1 MKYKL
6 ICRDCIFLA
15 KDIRED
21 NNGRV
26 LTFSVKKDEREK
38 AKKGDVNFI
47 KDRYCLNCHMGVWN
61 EGVSPG
67 KERRLERVNEI
78 NRRNECFFFPY
89 HPDML
94 FVAAKE
100 LQKREQENKQ
110 LKRSNLYTRIGLL
123 ISAIA
128 LFTNAIVN
136 IYLIKYFSQ

>member
-38 AKKGDVNFI
+38 AKEGDVNFV
-47 KDRYCLNCHMGVWN
+47 KDYCCLKCHMGVWD

-67 KERRLERVNEI
+67 KDQRLNRVNEI
-78 NRRNECFFFPY
+78 NRRNKCFFFPY
-89 HPDML
+89 HSDML
-94 FVAAKE
+94 FDAAKE

-110 LKRSNLYTRIGLL
+110 LKRSNLYTQIGLG

-128 LFTNAIVN
+128 LVANAIIN
-136 IYLIKYFSQ
+136 YQLFLK